1 MRKERTV
8 VDIVDDIDGQTPA
21 EPRRFAV
28 NGTTYEVDLN
38 NTNYSELQEAL
49 KGLAAAQQ
57 HLERF
62 VKVSRV
68 SEPEESPIAAAQK
81 ATGPD
86 RGGPRNKRIAG
97 PAKKTAAR
105 TAPAK
110 KRAAKAGTES
120 SAAIRAWGQAHGHKV
135 GKTGKI
141 PKAVIDAYDAERDQD

>member
-57 HLERF
+57 HLDRF

-68 SEPEESPIAAAQK
+68 SEPEEAPIAAASKSKKVAVKK
-81 ATGPD
+81 AT
-86 RGGPRNKRIAG
+86 
-97 PAKKTAAR
+97 AKKTAAKK
-105 TAPAK
+105 APAK
-110 KRAAKAGTES
+110 KRAAKAGNPV
-120 SAAIRAWGQAHGHKV
+120 SAKVRAWGQANGHKV

-141 PKAVIDAYDAERDQD
+141 PQAVIDAYYIAQNAGDDE